1 MFQRGVLNLL
11 DSVQVDRVI
20 IGAKLLSLEE
30 VNCCLIQL
38 QNDNLVQQTQALDL
52 TLIFLH

>member
-20 IGAKLLSLEE
+20 IGAKLLSLKE
-30 VNCCLIQL
+30 VNSCLIQL
-38 QNDNLVQQTQALDL
+38 QHDDLVQQTQALDL